1 MRKIINRVLTVLLI
15 LTITVIGGGTIAKNA
30 KSLAYAG
37 LVTYT
42 TYQTGEGL
50 FENIKARI
58 KALTTALNV
67 SLIGKDAFEK
77 ANAKLQLSLGKQM
90 LNFGGTTMVK
100 LKTGQLYDVQ
110 ADTDVHDDVARMKAL
125 HDKLSAQGIPMVF
138 AYAHSELYE
147 DDLLPSGVEDFNNKV
162 ADDIV
167 TGLRAEGIDTIDS
180 REVVRDAGLT
190 LDEAVYRTDQ
200 HWSILTAFDVY
211 AQAVKRLNA
220 TGKIALDERAADKEN
235 FHMEV
240 LPGAHMGDV
249 GARIGAE
256 LVAPDDFQLITPAF
270 DTKIHQKIMTASG
283 FQERDGS
290 FEAAVMN
297 CEILEGDGAKN
308 RYDAYGHHTEVVYYT
323 NETAPAGRLLIVKD
337 SFGTP
342 ISSFMSLAVRDVC
355 AIDLRK
361 GRTTIEEAVAQF
373 KPDAVLIVHCQE
385 MMRGKNYVFVD

>member
-110 ADTDVHDDVARMKAL
+110 ADTDVRDDVARMKTL

-167 TGLRAEGIDTIDS
+167 TGLRAEGIDT
-180 REVVRDAGLT
+180 
-190 LDEAVYRTDQ
+190 
-200 HWSILTAFDVY
+200 
-211 AQAVKRLNA
+211 
-220 TGKIALDERAADKEN
+220 
-235 FHMEV
+235 
-240 LPGAHMGDV
+240 
-249 GARIGAE
+249 
-256 LVAPDDFQLITPAF
+256 
-270 DTKIHQKIMTASG
+270 
-283 FQERDGS
+283 
-290 FEAAVMN
+290 
-297 CEILEGDGAKN
+297 
-308 RYDAYGHHTEVVYYT
+308 
-323 NETAPAGRLLIVKD
+323 
-337 SFGTP
+337 
-342 ISSFMSLAVRDVC
+342 
-355 AIDLRK
+355 
-361 GRTTIEEAVAQF
+361 
-373 KPDAVLIVHCQE
+373 
-385 MMRGKNYVFVD
+385 